1 MMGETF
7 MTDNARRSIIPE
19 RMVDHLFNGDQLDEA
34 RYFEYTH
41 FTDALMTDQEIKE
54 LPKVWCVGGDGGMG
68 DIGFQ
73 NVSKVIL
80 QNRPN
85 VNLLML
91 DTQVYSN
98 TGGQNSD
105 HSPMTGGFDMNQA
118 GAASQGKLNEMKNV
132 AECFL
137 NGHGSPYLAQV
148 SMADS
153 AKLYTSMLSALE
165 YRGTSFFQSYTTCQ
179 PEHGV
184 ADDMATKQAERV
196 RESRCLPEFVFDPRI
211 GESYTEALSL
221 KGNKNP
227 DRDWWQTKYSD
238 TDEAYSYTIA
248 HWACTEAR
256 FRQHIKK
263 ASAEEVEHMEHL
275 EDVLLRIT
283 QQDIVNRRYND
294 PASRAYIPDF
304 GVYIKYD
311 AGNGKHIPMKMSR
324 QMVLFNVERRK
335 AWRMLQSHSGIEN
348 KDYQAQKALLAK
360 VDKGEVSIEDLKAKG
375 RTLLA
380 EEEATA

>member
-1 MMGETF
+1 
-7 MTDNARRSIIPE
+7 
-19 RMVDHLFNGDQLDEA
+19 
-34 RYFEYTH
+34 
-41 FTDALMTDQEIKE
+41 MTDQEIKE

>member
-1 MMGETF
+1 
-7 MTDNARRSIIPE
+7 
-19 RMVDHLFNGDQLDEA
+19 
-34 RYFEYTH
+34 
-41 FTDALMTDQEIKE
+41 
-54 LPKVWCVGGDGGMG
+54 MG

-73 NVSKVIL
+73 NVSKAIL
-80 QNRPN
+80 QSRPN
-85 VNLLML
+85 VKMLML

-118 GAASQGKLNEMKNV
+118 GAASQGKLNEMKNI

-137 NGHGSPYLAQV
+137 NGHGSPDLAQV
-148 SMADS
+148 SMAVS
-153 AKLYTSMLSALE
+153 AKLYTSLLSALE
-165 YRGTSFFQSYTTCQ
+165 YRGTAFFQSYTTCQ

-184 ADDMATKQAERV
+184 ADNMATKQAERV
-196 RESRCLPEFVFDPRI
+196 RESRCLPEFVFDPRL

-227 DRDWWQTKYSD
+227 DRDWWQAKMSETKEPY
-238 TDEAYSYTIA
+238 AYTIA

-263 ASAEEVEHMEHL
+263 ASAEEIEHMEHL
-275 EDVLLRIT
+275 EDVLLRVT
-283 QQDIVNRRYND
+283 QQDIVYRRYND
-294 PASRAYIPDF
+294 PDDRAYIPDF
-304 GVYIKYD
+304 GAYIIYD

-335 AWRMLQSHSGIEN
+335 AWRMLQSHAGQTN
-348 KDYQAQKALLAK
+348 KDYAAQKALLAK
-360 VDKGEVSIEDLKAKG
+360 VDKGEIAIADLEAKG
-375 RTLLA
+375 RQLL
-380 EEEATA
+380 EEPDAVNA

>member
-1 MMGETF
+1 MA
-7 MTDNARRSIIPE
+7 DNARRSIVPE
-19 RMVDHLFNGDQLDEA
+19 RMIDHLTSGDALDEA
-34 RYFEYTH
+34 IYFGYTH
-41 FTDALMTDQEIKE
+41 FTDALMTDLEIKE
-54 LPKVWCVGGDGGMG
+54 LPKVWCIGGDGAMG

-85 VNLLML
+85 VKLLML

-118 GAASQGKLNEMKNV
+118 GAASQGKLCEMKNV

-137 NGHGSPYLAQV
+137 NGHGSPYIAQV

-153 AKLYTSMLSALE
+153 NKLYTSLMEALE
-165 YRGTSFFQSYTTCQ
+165 YRGTAYFQSYTTCQ

-184 ADDMATKQAERV
+184 ADNMATKQAVRV
-196 RESRCLPEFVFDPRI
+196 RESRCLPEFVYNPQL

-227 DRDWWQTKYSD
+227 NRDWWQAKLSETKEPY
-238 TDEAYSYTIA
+238 EFTIA
-248 HWACTEAR
+248 HWCATEAR

-263 ASAEEVEHMEHL
+263 VSAEEVEHMEPL
-275 EDVLLRIT
+275 EDVLLRVN
-283 QQDIVNRRYND
+283 QQDVVYRRYVD
-294 PASRAYIPDF
+294 PNSRAYVPDF
-304 GVYIKYD
+304 GSYIVFD
-311 AGNGKHIPMKMSR
+311 AGNGKHVPMKLSR

-335 AWRMLQSHSGIEN
+335 AWRMLQSHAGQEN
-348 KDYQAQKALLAK
+348 IDYKAQKALLAK
-360 VDKGEVSIEDLKAKG
+360 VDKGEISIADLKAKG
-375 RTLLA
+375 RQLLD
-380 EEEATA
+380 EQEPVTA

>member
-1 MMGETF
+1 
-7 MTDNARRSIIPE
+7 
-19 RMVDHLFNGDQLDEA
+19 
-34 RYFEYTH
+34 
-41 FTDALMTDQEIKE
+41 
-54 LPKVWCVGGDGGMG
+54 
-68 DIGFQ
+68 
-73 NVSKVIL
+73 
-80 QNRPN
+80 
-85 VNLLML
+85 
-91 DTQVYSN
+91 
-98 TGGQNSD
+98 
-105 HSPMTGGFDMNQA
+105 MTGGFDMNQA

-304 GVYIKYD
+304 GVYLKYD